1 MYVQIE
7 MRIGFIP
14 SWITMT
20 SFQVSQSWVEY
31 DWLRQFLNEK
41 LLFQLIFKIAVS
53 LLRQRNM
60 IPAKIEIVFA
70 FILR

>member
-7 MRIGFIP
+7 MRIDFIP